1 MTMTDPLHVKPRA
14 NHAWLLL
21 AAGFAAATGIVL
33 AQTPPMT
40 REARAML
47 MDSSGKRVGM
57 ATFTDNGSSTKIV
70 VEVSGL
76 TPGQHGA
83 HVHSKGECAAGP
95 DDQTGEIIPFGK
107 TGGHFDPFATRN
119 HGAPTDA
126 LQQAHAGVLP
136 NITVDANGSGR
147 LEFDTPKLTVRPGK
161 LIISNRA
168 IVIHEKLDDYA
179 TDPSGNSGSRLVC
192 GVILENSQTLLARYP
207 LPDSNAFPEG
217 IVFDSVRNAFY
228 TGSSSNGT
236 IYRVTLGSDNVDVLA
251 LGGSP
256 GRGSALGMKLDSRRR
271 LIVAGG
277 AQGAVAVVNTSDGQ
291 TFAVR
296 RAVGVAAG
304 EQTFVNDLTITGGY
318 AYVTDS
324 FRPVLMR
331 MRVNG
336 DNYGPLENW
345 LDLRSTPVR
354 YADGINLN
362 GIVSSADGR
371 WLLSV
376 QTNTGKLFRIDTRSR
391 AVREVNLGGVNLKN
405 GDGLVLSGR
414 TLYVVLNAT
423 SRIDVMTLAADYSSA
438 RVTGHID
445 EPNLRFPTTAAL
457 AGGRMLVVNGQLDQ
471 QGESPVLPFTISSLS
486 LTPNPATR

>member
-1 MTMTDPLHVKPRA
+1 MTMTDPLNTKPRV

-21 AAGFAAATGIVL
+21 AAGFAAATGMVL
-33 AQTPPMT
+33 AQTPPVT
-40 REARAML
+40 REARATL
-47 MDSSGKRVGM
+47 MDSAGKRVGT
-57 ATFTDNGSSTKIV
+57 ATFTDNGSSTRIV

-76 TPGQHGA
+76 TPGQHGT
-83 HVHSKGECAAGP
+83 HVHIKGECATGP

-126 LQQAHAGVLP
+126 PQQAHAGVLP
-136 NITVDANGSGR
+136 NLTVGANGSGR
-147 LEFDTPKLTVRPGK
+147 LEFDTQKLTVRPGTT
-161 LIISNRA
+161 SVSSRA
-168 IVIHEKLDDYA
+168 IVIHERVDDYA
-179 TDPSGNSGSRLVC
+179 TDPSGNSGSRLLC
-192 GVILENSQTLLARYP
+192 GVILENSPTLLARYA

-217 IVFDSVRNAFY
+217 IAFDALRNAFY

-236 IYRVTLGSDNVDVLA
+236 IYRVTLGSGMADVLA

-271 LIVAGG
+271 LIVAAG

-345 LDLRSTPVR
+345 LELRNSPVR

-362 GIVSSADGR
+362 GIVSSPDGR

-376 QTNTGKLFRIDTRSR
+376 QTNSGKLWRVDTRSK
-391 AVREVNLGGVNLKN
+391 AVREVNLGGATLRN

-423 SRIDVMTLAADYSSA
+423 NRIDVLTLAADYSSA
-438 RVTGHID
+438 RVTGRLE

-457 AGGRMLVVNGQLDQ
+457 AGGRMLVVNGQLDR

-486 LTPNPATR
+486 VTPNPVTR